1 MNPPVKGIITGLL
14 NLGKAFVPNH
24 ASAGDSGY
32 IDKMQTIGIGAVQ
45 LRREEA
51 ILWAILIAALGV
63 RLTYLYQAVDTPLFD
78 VLLID
83 SEFYDRRARA
93 IVAGDWLG
101 DRPFFMNPFYSYFL
115 AVIYALFG
123 AEYWWVGLVQAALG
137 TGSCYLI
144 YALGRKLWSA
154 QIGLLAAGMAAIYQ
168 PYIFYD
174 GALLTAAPITFLNLA
189 ALYCLAHAQGAARWL
204 WGAGLLLGLSATA
217 RPMILLF
224 VAAVA
229 GWFVAQGGRRGWRQW
244 GLVVVGCG
252 LVVGAVACRNYLVG
266 GEWLLT
272 TSSAGM
278 NFYVGNHSEANGIYS
293 QVDFLPSAEPDLERE
308 AFIREAEVRTGQELT
323 PAQAS
328 RYWLV
333 AGLRFAVENPLA
345 YLVLQGRK
353 LYMFWNGVEAQNN
366 LSLYLAR
373 DFVPLLR
380 WCVLGWGLVAPLA
393 VVGWATSRRS
403 SLLDL
408 YLASYLAACLLFFTS
423 SEYRLP
429 VVPVI
434 LLYAAC
440 WIVNATAWATG
451 GAHRRLLGSC
461 LLVALVA
468 LPINYRDAG
477 AERLTRKRVDYYNFG
492 TLYQRRGDWAAA
504 ESMFHRVLDID
515 PSFAPARNGLATVA
529 SERGLALF
537 AQGKY
542 RAAIAAFT
550 KVLETYPPG
559 PLSEAERGSVHRGA
573 GDSKLPRLHNNLGLC
588 YYRLGDL
595 VAAARHFE
603 QALALDPQYV
613 RAHFNLGL
621 VYAKQGD
628 EQAAADAFAQAL
640 ELEPNYVQAH
650 YRRGEVLLRLGHSRE
665 AETHWAFLRARNPDD
680 VRLQA
685 KIDSMTQANP

>member
-1 MNPPVKGIITGLL
+1 MR
-14 NLGKAFVPNH
+14 
-24 ASAGDSGY
+24 
-32 IDKMQTIGIGAVQ
+32 TIGIGAAR
-45 LRREEA
+45 LKREEA

-63 RLTYLYQAVDTPLFD
+63 RLAYLYQAVDTPLFD

-115 AVIYALFG
+115 AVIYALLG

-168 PYIFYD
+168 PYVFYD

-189 ALYCLAHAQGAARWL
+189 ALYCLAHAQGSARWL

-217 RPMILLF
+217 RPMVLLF
-224 VAAVA
+224 VAVVA
-229 GWFVAQGGRRGWRQW
+229 GWFVAQWGRRGWRQW

-252 LVVGAVACRNYLVG
+252 LVVGAVAWRNYLVG

-278 NFYVGNHSEANGIYS
+278 NFYVGNHPEATGIYA
-293 QVDFLPSAEPDLERE
+293 QVDFLPSAEPDMERE
-308 AFIREAEVRTGQELT
+308 AFIREAEARTGRELT

-328 RYWLV
+328 RYWLA

-345 YLVLQGRK
+345 YLALQGRK

-393 VVGWATSRRS
+393 VAGWATSRRS

-408 YLASYLAACLLFFTS
+408 YLVSYLAACLLFFTS

-440 WIVNATAWATG
+440 WMAKAAAWAKG

-492 TLYQRRGDWAAA
+492 ALYQRRGDWAAA
-504 ESMFHRVLDID
+504 ENMFREALRID
-515 PSFAPARNGLATVA
+515 PSFAPAAAGLTAVLA
-529 SERGLALF
+529 QQEGGDSDIRRGLDLF
-537 AQGKY
+537 GEEEY
-542 RAAIAAFT
+542 EAAIAAFSRAQ
-550 KVLETYPPG
+550 PAPG
-559 PLSEAERGSVHRGA
+559 
-573 GDSKLPRLHNNLGLC
+573 LHNNLGLC
-588 YYRLGDL
+588 YYRLGQWSE
-595 VAAARHFE
+595 AAAHFHK
-603 QALALDPQYV
+603 ALALDAGYA

-621 VYAKQGD
+621 VYARQGD
-628 EQAAADAFAQAL
+628 DQAGGGCLCSGTRTRPQPRPSALSAGGNTLALGTSPRSRSLLGVFAC
-640 ELEPNYVQAH
+640 
-650 YRRGEVLLRLGHSRE
+650 
-665 AETHWAFLRARNPDD
+665 
-680 VRLQA
+680 A
-685 KIDSMTQANP
+685 KPR

>member
-1 MNPPVKGIITGLL
+1 MRTVG
-14 NLGKAFVPNH
+14 
-24 ASAGDSGY
+24 
-32 IDKMQTIGIGAVQ
+32 IGIGAVR
-45 LRREEA
+45 LGREKA
-51 ILWAILIAALGV
+51 ILGAILTAALGV
-63 RLTYLYQAVDTPLFD
+63 RLAYLYQAVDTPLFD

-101 DRPFFMNPFYSYFL
+101 DQPFFMNPLYPYFL
-115 AVIYALFG
+115 AAVYALLG
-123 AEYWWVGLVQAALG
+123 AEYWWVGVVQAGLG

-144 YALGRKLWSA
+144 YALGRKLWRP
-154 QIGLLAAGMAAIYQ
+154 QIGLLAAGMAAFYQ
-168 PYIFYD
+168 PYVFYD

-217 RPMILLF
+217 RPMVLLF
-224 VAAVA
+224 VAVVA
-229 GWFVAQGGRRGWRQW
+229 GWFVAQWGRRGWRQW
-244 GLVVVGCG
+244 GWVVVSCG
-252 LVVGAVACRNYLVG
+252 LVVGVVAWRNYYVG

-278 NFYVGNHSEANGIYS
+278 NFYVGNHSEASGIYA
-293 QVDFLPSAEPDLERE
+293 QVDFLPSAEPDLERA
-308 AFIREAEVRTGQELT
+308 AFIREAEARTGRALT

-328 RYWLV
+328 RFWLA
-333 AGLRFAVENPLA
+333 AGLRFVAENPLA
-345 YLVLQGRK
+345 YLALQGRK

-393 VVGWATSRRS
+393 VAGWAASRRS
-403 SLLDL
+403 VLLDL

-429 VVPVI
+429 VVPVV

-440 WIVNATAWATG
+440 WMANVATWARG
-451 GAHRRLLGSC
+451 GARRRLLRSG

-492 TLYQRRGDWAAA
+492 TLYQRRGAWAAS
-504 ESMFHRVLDID
+504 ERMFREALRID
-515 PSFAPARNGLATVA
+515 PSFAPAAAGLAAVLA
-529 SERGLALF
+529 RREDGRADLKRGLEHFGA
-537 AQGKY
+537 GEY
-542 RAAIAAFT
+542 EAAIAAFS
-550 KVLETYPPG
+550 LAQPSPG
-559 PLSEAERGSVHRGA
+559 R
-573 GDSKLPRLHNNLGLC
+573 HNNLGLC
-588 YYRLGDL
+588 YYRLGQWSD
-595 VAAARHFE
+595 AIEHFH
-603 QALALDPQYV
+603 QALALDAGYA

-628 EQAAADAFAQAL
+628 DQAAADAFAAAL
-640 ELEPNYVQAH
+640 ELDPNHVQAH
-650 YRRGEVLLRLGHSRE
+650 YRRGEVLVRSGRPRQ
-665 AETHWAFLRARNPDD
+665 AEVHWAFLSARNPDD
-680 VRLQA
+680 ARLQA
-685 KIDSMTQANP
+685 KIDSMKQANP

>member
-1 MNPPVKGIITGLL
+1 MRTVG
-14 NLGKAFVPNH
+14 
-24 ASAGDSGY
+24 
-32 IDKMQTIGIGAVQ
+32 IGIGAAR
-45 LRREEA
+45 LRREKA
-51 ILWAILIAALGV
+51 ILGAILITALGV
-63 RLTYLYQAVDTPLFD
+63 RLAYLYQAVDTPLFD

-101 DRPFFMNPFYSYFL
+101 DQPFFMNPLYPYFL
-115 AVIYALFG
+115 AAIYALFG
-123 AEYWWVGLVQAALG
+123 AEYWWVGLVQAVLG
-137 TGSCYLI
+137 TGSCYWI
-144 YALGRKLWSA
+144 YALGRKLWRPP
-154 QIGLLAAGMAAIYQ
+154 IGLLAAGMAAVYQ
-168 PYIFYD
+168 PYVFYD

-217 RPMILLF
+217 RPMVLLF
-224 VAAVA
+224 VAVVA
-229 GWFVAQGGRRGWRQW
+229 GWFVAQWGRRGWRLW
-244 GLVVVGCG
+244 GWVVVGCG
-252 LVVGAVACRNYLVG
+252 LVVVGVAWRNYYVG

-278 NFYVGNHSEANGIYS
+278 NFYVGNHPEANGIYA

-308 AFIREAEVRTGQELT
+308 AFIREAEARTGRALT

-328 RYWLV
+328 KFWLG
-333 AGLRFAVENPLA
+333 AGLRFVGENPLA
-345 YLVLQGRK
+345 YLALQGRK

-380 WCVLGWGLVAPLA
+380 WCVLGWGLVVPLA
-393 VVGWATSRRS
+393 VAGWVASRRS
-403 SLLDL
+403 GLLDL

-429 VVPVI
+429 VVPVV

-440 WIVNATAWATG
+440 WMAKVAAWALG
-451 GAHRRLLGSC
+451 GARRQLLRSG

-468 LPINYRDAG
+468 LPINYQDAG

-492 TLYQRRGDWAAA
+492 TLYQRRGAWAAS
-504 ESMFHRVLDID
+504 ERMFRAALRID
-515 PSFAPARNGLATVA
+515 PSFAPAAAGLAAVLA
-529 SERGLALF
+529 RREGEGSGSDIKRGLEHFGA
-537 AQGKY
+537 GEY
-542 RAAIAAFT
+542 EAAIAAFSRAQ
-550 KVLETYPPG
+550 PSPG
-559 PLSEAERGSVHRGA
+559 R
-573 GDSKLPRLHNNLGLC
+573 HNNLGLC
-588 YYRLGDL
+588 YYRLGQWSD
-595 VAAARHFE
+595 AIAHFHA
-603 QALALDPQYV
+603 ALALDASYA

-628 EQAAADAFAQAL
+628 DQAAADAFAAAL
-640 ELEPNYVQAH
+640 ELDPNHVQAH
-650 YRRGEVLLRLGHSRE
+650 YRRGKVLVRSGRPRE
-665 AETHWAFLRARNPDD
+665 AEAHWAFLSARNPDD

-685 KIDSMTQANP
+685 KIDSMMPANP

>member
-1 MNPPVKGIITGLL
+1 
-14 NLGKAFVPNH
+14 
-24 ASAGDSGY
+24 
-32 IDKMQTIGIGAVQ
+32 MQTIGVGPVQ

-63 RLTYLYQAVDTPLFD
+63 RLAYLYQAVDTPLFD
-78 VLLID
+78 VLLLD

-101 DRPFFMNPFYSYFL
+101 DRPFFMNPFYPYFL
-115 AVIYALFG
+115 AAIYALLG

-144 YALGRKLWSA
+144 YALGRKLWCA
-154 QIGLLAAGMAAIYQ
+154 QIGLLAAGLAAIYQ
-168 PYIFYD
+168 PYVFYD

-189 ALYCLAHAQGAARWL
+189 ALNCLAHAQGAVRWL
-204 WGAGLLLGLSATA
+204 LAAGLLLGLSATA
-217 RPMILLF
+217 RPMVLLF

-244 GLVVVGCG
+244 GLVVAGCG

-278 NFYVGNHSEANGIYS
+278 NFYVGNHPEANGIYA

-308 AFIREAEVRTGQELT
+308 AFIREAEIRTGQELT
-323 PAQAS
+323 PAEAS
-328 RYWLV
+328 SYWLV
-333 AGLRFAVENPLA
+333 AGLRFAVENPRA
-345 YLVLQGRK
+345 YLALQGRK
-353 LYMFWNGVEAQNN
+353 LYMFWNRVEAQNN

-380 WCVLGWGLVAPLA
+380 WFVLGWGLVAPLA
-393 VVGWATSRRS
+393 LAGWVTSRRS
-403 SLLDL
+403 TLLDL

-440 WIVNATAWATG
+440 WIANAAAWATD
-451 GAHRRLLGSC
+451 GARRRLMGSC

-492 TLYQRRGDWAAA
+492 ALYQRRGAWASA
-504 ESMFHRVLDID
+504 ENMFRKALLID
-515 PSFAPARNGLATVA
+515 PSFAPAASGLAAVLA
-529 SERGLALF
+529 QQEGGDSDIQRGLDRFGA
-537 AQGKY
+537 GEY
-542 RAAIAAFT
+542 EAAIAAFSRAQ
-550 KVLETYPPG
+550 PSPG
-559 PLSEAERGSVHRGA
+559 LY
-573 GDSKLPRLHNNLGLC
+573 NNLGLC
-588 YYRLGDL
+588 YYRLGQWSE
-595 VAAARHFE
+595 AAAYFH
-603 QALALDPQYV
+603 QALALDASYA

-621 VYAKQGD
+621 VHAKQGD
-628 EQAAADAFAQAL
+628 DQASADAFARAL
-640 ELEPNYVQAH
+640 ALNPSHGQAH
-650 YRRGEVLLRLGHSRE
+650 YRRGEVLSRLGRSRE
-665 AETHWAFLRARNPDD
+665 AEAHWAFLRAHNPDD

>member
-1 MNPPVKGIITGLL
+1 MRTVG
-14 NLGKAFVPNH
+14 
-24 ASAGDSGY
+24 
-32 IDKMQTIGIGAVQ
+32 IGIGAVR
-45 LRREEA
+45 LGREKA
-51 ILWAILIAALGV
+51 ILGAILTAALGV
-63 RLTYLYQAVDTPLFD
+63 RLAYLYQAVDTPLFD

-101 DRPFFMNPFYSYFL
+101 DQPFFMNPLYPYFL
-115 AVIYALFG
+115 AAVYALLG
-123 AEYWWVGLVQAALG
+123 AEYWWVGVVQAVLG

-144 YALGRKLWSA
+144 YALGRKLWRP
-154 QIGLLAAGMAAIYQ
+154 QIGLLAAGMAAFYQ
-168 PYIFYD
+168 PYVFYD

-217 RPMILLF
+217 RPMVLLF
-224 VAAVA
+224 VAVVA
-229 GWFVAQGGRRGWRQW
+229 GWFVAQWGRRGWRQW
-244 GLVVVGCG
+244 GWVVVGCG
-252 LVVGAVACRNYLVG
+252 LVVGVVAWRNYYVG

-278 NFYVGNHSEANGIYS
+278 NFYVGNHPEASGIYA
-293 QVDFLPSAEPDLERE
+293 QVDFLSSAEPDLERA
-308 AFIREAEVRTGQELT
+308 AFIREAEARTGRALT

-328 RYWLV
+328 RFWLA
-333 AGLRFAVENPLA
+333 AGLRFVAENPLA
-345 YLVLQGRK
+345 YLALQGRK

-393 VVGWATSRRS
+393 IAGWAASRRS
-403 SLLDL
+403 VLLDL

-429 VVPVI
+429 VVPVV

-440 WIVNATAWATG
+440 WMANVATWARG
-451 GAHRRLLGSC
+451 GARRRLLRSG

-492 TLYQRRGDWAAA
+492 TLYQRRGAWAAS
-504 ESMFHRVLDID
+504 ERMFREALRID
-515 PSFAPARNGLATVA
+515 PSFAPAATGLAAVLA
-529 SERGLALF
+529 RREDGRSDLKRGLERFGA
-537 AQGKY
+537 GEY
-542 RAAIAAFT
+542 EAAIAAFS
-550 KVLETYPPG
+550 LAAPSPG
-559 PLSEAERGSVHRGA
+559 R
-573 GDSKLPRLHNNLGLC
+573 HNNLGLC
-588 YYRLGDL
+588 YYRLGQWSD
-595 VAAARHFE
+595 AIEHFH
-603 QALALDPQYV
+603 QALALDAGYA

-628 EQAAADAFAQAL
+628 DQAAADAFAAAL
-640 ELEPNYVQAH
+640 ELDPNHVQAH
-650 YRRGEVLLRLGHSRE
+650 YRRGEILLRSGRPRQ
-665 AETHWAFLRARNPDD
+665 AEVHWAFLSARNPDD
-680 VRLQA
+680 ARLQA
-685 KIDSMTQANP
+685 KIDSMKQANP

>member
-1 MNPPVKGIITGLL
+1 MRTVG
-14 NLGKAFVPNH
+14 
-24 ASAGDSGY
+24 
-32 IDKMQTIGIGAVQ
+32 IGIGAVR
-45 LRREEA
+45 LRREKA
-51 ILWAILIAALGV
+51 ILGAILTAALGV
-63 RLTYLYQAVDTPLFD
+63 RLAYLYQAVDTPLFD

-101 DRPFFMNPFYSYFL
+101 DQPFFMNPLYPYFL
-115 AVIYALFG
+115 AAIYALLG
-123 AEYWWVGLVQAALG
+123 AEYWWVGVVQAVLG

-144 YALGRKLWSA
+144 YALGRKLWRP
-154 QIGLLAAGMAAIYQ
+154 QIGLLAAGMAAFYQ
-168 PYIFYD
+168 PYVFYD

-217 RPMILLF
+217 RPMVLLF
-224 VAAVA
+224 VAVVA
-229 GWFVAQGGRRGWRQW
+229 GWFVAQWGRRGWRQW
-244 GLVVVGCG
+244 GWVVVGCG
-252 LVVGAVACRNYLVG
+252 LVVGVVAWRNYYVG

-278 NFYVGNHSEANGIYS
+278 NFYVGNHPEASGIYA
-293 QVDFLPSAEPDLERE
+293 QVDFLPSAEPDLERA
-308 AFIREAEVRTGQELT
+308 AFIREAEARTGRELT

-328 RYWLV
+328 RFWLA
-333 AGLRFAVENPLA
+333 AGLRFVAENPLA
-345 YLVLQGRK
+345 YLALQGRK

-393 VVGWATSRRS
+393 VAGWAASRRS
-403 SLLDL
+403 VLLDL

-429 VVPVI
+429 VVPVV

-440 WIVNATAWATG
+440 WMDHVATWARG
-451 GAHRRLLGSC
+451 GARRRLLRSG

-492 TLYQRRGDWAAA
+492 TLYQRRGAWAAS
-504 ESMFHRVLDID
+504 ERMFREALRID
-515 PSFAPARNGLATVA
+515 PSFAPAAAGLTAVLA
-529 SERGLALF
+529 RREDGRSDLKRGLERFGA
-537 AQGKY
+537 GEY
-542 RAAIAAFT
+542 EAAIAAFS
-550 KVLETYPPG
+550 LAAP
-559 PLSEAERGSVHRGA
+559 S
-573 GDSKLPRLHNNLGLC
+573 PRRHNNLGLC
-588 YYRLGDL
+588 YYRLGQWSD
-595 VAAARHFE
+595 AIEHFH
-603 QALALDPQYV
+603 QALALDAGYA

-628 EQAAADAFAQAL
+628 DQAAADAFAAAL
-640 ELEPNYVQAH
+640 ELDPNHVQAH
-650 YRRGEVLLRLGHSRE
+650 YRRGEVLVRSGRPRQ
-665 AETHWAFLRARNPDD
+665 AEVHWAFLSARNPDD
-680 VRLQA
+680 ARLQA
-685 KIDSMTQANP
+685 KIDSMKQANP

>member
-1 MNPPVKGIITGLL
+1 MSRS
-14 NLGKAFVPNH
+14 KALEVRCQRLEVRCRR
-24 ASAGDSGY
+24 GDSGY
-32 IDKMQTIGIGAVQ
+32 IINDMRTVGIGIGAVR
-45 LRREEA
+45 LGREKA
-51 ILWAILIAALGV
+51 ILGAILTAALGV
-63 RLTYLYQAVDTPLFD
+63 RLAYLYQAVDTPLFD

-101 DRPFFMNPFYSYFL
+101 DQPFFMNPLYPYFL
-115 AVIYALFG
+115 AAIYALLG
-123 AEYWWVGLVQAALG
+123 AEYWWVGVVQAVLG

-144 YALGRKLWSA
+144 YALGRKLWRP
-154 QIGLLAAGMAAIYQ
+154 QIGLLAAGMAAFYQ
-168 PYIFYD
+168 PYVFYD

-204 WGAGLLLGLSATA
+204 WGAGLLLGLSAMA
-217 RPMILLF
+217 RPMVLLF
-224 VAAVA
+224 VAGVA
-229 GWFVAQGGRRGWRQW
+229 GWFVAQWGRRGWRQW
-244 GLVVVGCG
+244 GWVVVGCG
-252 LVVGAVACRNYLVG
+252 LVVGVVAWRNYYVG

-278 NFYVGNHSEANGIYS
+278 NFYVGNHPEASGIYA
-293 QVDFLPSAEPDLERE
+293 QVDFLPSAEPDLERA
-308 AFIREAEVRTGQELT
+308 AFIREAKARTGRALT

-328 RYWLV
+328 RFWLA
-333 AGLRFAVENPLA
+333 AGLRFVAENPLA
-345 YLVLQGRK
+345 YLALQGRK

-393 VVGWATSRRS
+393 VAGWAASRRS
-403 SLLDL
+403 VLLDL

-429 VVPVI
+429 VVPVV

-440 WIVNATAWATG
+440 WIAHVATWARG
-451 GAHRRLLGSC
+451 GARRRLLRSG

-492 TLYQRRGDWAAA
+492 TLYQRRGAWAAS
-504 ESMFHRVLDID
+504 ERMFREALRID
-515 PSFAPARNGLATVA
+515 PSFAPAATGLAAVLA
-529 SERGLALF
+529 RREDGRADLKRGLERFGA
-537 AQGKY
+537 GEY
-542 RAAIAAFT
+542 EAAIAAFS
-550 KVLETYPPG
+550 LAAPSPG
-559 PLSEAERGSVHRGA
+559 R
-573 GDSKLPRLHNNLGLC
+573 HNNLGLC
-588 YYRLGDL
+588 YYRLGQWSD
-595 VAAARHFE
+595 AIEHFH
-603 QALALDPQYV
+603 QALALDAGYA

-628 EQAAADAFAQAL
+628 DQAAADAFAAAL
-640 ELEPNYVQAH
+640 ELDPNHVQAH
-650 YRRGEVLLRLGHSRE
+650 YRRGEVLVRSGRPRQ
-665 AETHWAFLRARNPDD
+665 AEVHWAFLSARNPDD
-680 VRLQA
+680 ARLQA
-685 KIDSMTQANP
+685 KIDSMKQASP

>member
-1 MNPPVKGIITGLL
+1 M
-14 NLGKAFVPNH
+14 
-24 ASAGDSGY
+24 
-32 IDKMQTIGIGAVQ
+32 
-45 LRREEA
+45 
-51 ILWAILIAALGV
+51 LWAILVAALGV
-63 RLTYLYQAVDTPLFD
+63 RLAYLYQAVDTPLFE
-78 VLLID
+78 VLLLD

-93 IVAGDWLG
+93 LVAGDWLG

-115 AVIYALFG
+115 AAIYALCG
-123 AEYWWVGLVQAALG
+123 AEYGWVGLVQAGLG

-154 QIGLLAAGMAAIYQ
+154 KIGLLAAGMAAVYQ
-168 PYIFYD
+168 PYVFYD

-189 ALYCLAHAQGAARWL
+189 ALYCLVRAQGAVRWL
-204 WGAGLLLGLSATA
+204 LAAGLLLGLSATA
-217 RPMILLF
+217 RPMVLLF
-224 VAAVA
+224 VAVVA
-229 GWFVAQGGRRGWRQW
+229 GWFVAQEGRRGWRQW
-244 GLVVVGCG
+244 GAVVAGCG

-278 NFYVGNHSEANGIYS
+278 NFYVGNHPEANGIYA
-293 QVDFLPSAEPDLERE
+293 QVDFLTSAEPDLERE
-308 AFIREAEVRTGQELT
+308 VFIREAEACTGRELT

-328 RYWLV
+328 RFWLA
-333 AGLRFAVENPLA
+333 AGLRFAVENPRA
-345 YLVLQGRK
+345 YLALQGRK

-393 VVGWATSRRS
+393 VAGWVTCRRAG
-403 SLLDL
+403 LLDL

-434 LLYAAC
+434 LFYAAG
-440 WIVNATAWATG
+440 WIANAAAWATG
-451 GAHRRLLGSC
+451 GAYRRLMGSC

-504 ESMFHRVLDID
+504 ENMFRKALHID
-515 PSFAPARNGLATVA
+515 PSFAPAASGLAAVLQEDGD
-529 SERGLALF
+529 SGIQRGLELF
-537 AQGKY
+537 GAGEY
-542 RAAIAAFT
+542 EAAVAAFS
-550 KVLETYPPG
+550 LARPSPG
-559 PLSEAERGSVHRGA
+559 LY
-573 GDSKLPRLHNNLGLC
+573 NNLGLC
-588 YYRLGDL
+588 YYRLGQWSE
-595 VAAARHFE
+595 ATAHFHK
-603 QALALDPQYV
+603 ALALDADYA

-621 VYAKQGD
+621 VYVKQSD
-628 EQAAADAFAQAL
+628 DQAAATAFARAL
-640 ELEPNYVQAH
+640 ELDPNHTQAH
-650 YRRGEVLLRLGHSRE
+650 YRRGEVLLRLGRPR
-665 AETHWAFLRARNPDD
+665 AAAAHWAFLRTRHPDD

-685 KIDSMTQANP
+685 KIDSMIQATP

>member
-1 MNPPVKGIITGLL
+1 MI
-14 NLGKAFVPNH
+14 
-24 ASAGDSGY
+24 
-32 IDKMQTIGIGAVQ
+32 
-45 LRREEA
+45 
-51 ILWAILIAALGV
+51 WAILIAALGV
-63 RLTYLYQAVDTPLFD
+63 RLAYLYQAVDTPLFD

-93 IVAGDWLG
+93 IISGDWLG
-101 DRPFFMNPFYSYFL
+101 DQPFFMNPFYSYFL
-115 AVIYALFG
+115 AAIYALLG
-123 AEYWWVGLVQAALG
+123 AEYWWVGLVQAVQG

-154 QIGLLAAGMAAIYQ
+154 HIGLLAAGLAAIYQ
-168 PYIFYD
+168 PYVFYD

-189 ALYCLAHAQGAARWL
+189 ALYCLTHAQGAARWL
-204 WGAGLLLGLSATA
+204 VAAGLLLGLSATA
-217 RPMILLF
+217 RPMVLLF
-224 VAAVA
+224 VAVVA
-229 GWFVAQGGRRGWRQW
+229 GWFVAHWGRRGWRHW
-244 GLVVVGCG
+244 GLMAMACC
-252 LVVGAVACRNYLVG
+252 LVVGAVAGRNYLVG

-278 NFYVGNHSEANGIYS
+278 NFYVGNHPEANGIYA
-293 QVDFLPSAEPDLERE
+293 QVDFLPSAEPDLERT
-308 AFIREAEVRTGQELT
+308 AFIREAEVRTGRELT

-333 AGLRFAVENPLA
+333 SGLRFAGENPLA
-345 YLVLQGRK
+345 YLALQGRK
-353 LYMFWNGVEAQNN
+353 LYMFWNSVEAQNN

-393 VVGWATSRRS
+393 VAGWATSRRF

-440 WIVNATAWATG
+440 WIANAAAWATG

-492 TLYQRRGDWAAA
+492 ALYQRRGDWESAENMFRAAL
-504 ESMFHRVLDID
+504 RID
-515 PSFAPARNGLATVA
+515 PSFVPATSGLAAVLA
-529 SERGLALF
+529 QQEGGDLNIQRGLERFGAGDY
-537 AQGKY
+537 Q
-542 RAAIAAFT
+542 AAIAAFSRAQ
-550 KVLETYPPG
+550 PSPG
-559 PLSEAERGSVHRGA
+559 R
-573 GDSKLPRLHNNLGLC
+573 HNNLGLC
-588 YYRLGDL
+588 YYRLNQL
-595 VAAARHFE
+595 SEAAAHFHK
-603 QALALDPQYV
+603 ALALDAGYA

-628 EQAAADAFAQAL
+628 DQAAADAFARAL
-640 ELEPNYVQAH
+640 DLDPDHAQAH
-650 YRRGEVLLRLGHSRE
+650 YRRGEALLRLGRPQ
-665 AETHWAFLRARNPDD
+665 AAQAHWAVLRAHNPDD
-680 VRLQA
+680 ERLQA

>member
-1 MNPPVKGIITGLL
+1 
-14 NLGKAFVPNH
+14 
-24 ASAGDSGY
+24 
-32 IDKMQTIGIGAVQ
+32 MQTIGVGSVQ

-63 RLTYLYQAVDTPLFD
+63 RLAYLYQAVDTPLFD

-93 IVAGDWLG
+93 IGAGDWLG
-101 DRPFFMNPFYSYFL
+101 DRPFFMNPFYPYFL
-115 AVIYALFG
+115 AAIYALLG
-123 AEYWWVGLVQAALG
+123 AEYGWVGLVQAVLG
-137 TGSCYLI
+137 TGSCYLT
-144 YALGRKLWSA
+144 YALGRKLWRPE
-154 QIGLLAAGMAAIYQ
+154 IGLLAAGLAAIYQ
-168 PYIFYD
+168 PYVFYD

-204 WGAGLLLGLSATA
+204 LGAGLLLGLSATA
-217 RPMILLF
+217 RPMVLLF

-229 GWFVAQGGRRGWRQW
+229 GWFVAQGGWRGWRQW
-244 GLVVVGCG
+244 GLVVAGCG
-252 LVVGAVACRNYLVG
+252 LVVGTVACRNYLVG

-278 NFYVGNHSEANGIYS
+278 NFYVGNHPEANGIYA

-308 AFIREAEVRTGQELT
+308 AFIREAEVRTGEELT

-345 YLVLQGRK
+345 YLALQGRK

-393 VVGWATSRRS
+393 VAGWGTSRRS
-403 SLLDL
+403 GLLDL
-408 YLASYLAACLLFFTS
+408 YVASYLAACLLFFTS

-440 WIVNATAWATG
+440 WIANAAAWTTDR
-451 GAHRRLLGSC
+451 AHRRLMGSC

-492 TLYQRRGDWAAA
+492 TLYQRRGAWASA
-504 ESMFHRVLDID
+504 ENMFRQALRID
-515 PSFAPARNGLATVA
+515 PSFAPAASGLAAVLA
-529 SERGLALF
+529 QQEGGDLDVQRGLDYFGA
-537 AQGKY
+537 GEY
-542 RAAIAAFT
+542 EAAIAAFSRAQ
-550 KVLETYPPG
+550 PSPG
-559 PLSEAERGSVHRGA
+559 LY
-573 GDSKLPRLHNNLGLC
+573 NNLGLC
-588 YYRLGDL
+588 YYRLGQWS
-595 VAAARHFE
+595 AAAAYFH
-603 QALALDPQYV
+603 QALALDPGYA

-621 VYAKQGD
+621 VRVKQGD
-628 EQAAADAFAQAL
+628 DQAAADDFARAL
-640 ELEPNYVQAH
+640 ALDPDHAQAH
-650 YRRGEVLLRLGHSRE
+650 YRRGEVLLRLG
-665 AETHWAFLRARNPDD
+665 APGAAAAHWAFLRTRSPDD
-680 VRLQA
+680 AHLQA
-685 KIDSMTQANP
+685 KIDSMTQANL

>member
-1 MNPPVKGIITGLL
+1 MEGVPPLTRARCSRSLEVRCQR
-14 NLGKAFVPNH
+14 
-24 ASAGDSGY
+24 GDSGY
-32 IDKMQTIGIGAVQ
+32 IINDMRTVGIGIGAVR
-45 LRREEA
+45 LGREKA
-51 ILWAILIAALGV
+51 ILGAILTAALGV
-63 RLTYLYQAVDTPLFD
+63 RLAYLYQAVDTPLFD

-101 DRPFFMNPFYSYFL
+101 DQPFFMNPLYPYFL
-115 AVIYALFG
+115 AAIYALLG
-123 AEYWWVGLVQAALG
+123 AEYWWVGVVQAGLG

-144 YALGRKLWSA
+144 YALGRKLWRP
-154 QIGLLAAGMAAIYQ
+154 QIGLLAAGMAAFYQ
-168 PYIFYD
+168 PYVFYD

-217 RPMILLF
+217 RPMVLLF
-224 VAAVA
+224 VAVVA
-229 GWFVAQGGRRGWRQW
+229 GWFVAQWGRRGWRQW
-244 GLVVVGCG
+244 GWVVVGCG
-252 LVVGAVACRNYLVG
+252 LVVGVVAWRNYYVG

-278 NFYVGNHSEANGIYS
+278 NFYVGNHPEASGIYA
-293 QVDFLPSAEPDLERE
+293 QVDFLPSAEPDLERA
-308 AFIREAEVRTGQELT
+308 AFIREAEARTGRALT

-328 RYWLV
+328 RFWLV
-333 AGLRFAVENPLA
+333 AGLRFVAENPLA
-345 YLVLQGRK
+345 YLALQGRK

-393 VVGWATSRRS
+393 VAGWAASRRS
-403 SLLDL
+403 VLLDL

-429 VVPVI
+429 VVPVV

-440 WIVNATAWATG
+440 WMANVATWARG
-451 GAHRRLLGSC
+451 GARRRLLRSG

-492 TLYQRRGDWAAA
+492 TLYQRRGAWAAS
-504 ESMFHRVLDID
+504 ERMFREALRID
-515 PSFAPARNGLATVA
+515 PSFAPAAAGLAAVLA
-529 SERGLALF
+529 RREDGRADLKRGLERFGA
-537 AQGKY
+537 GEY
-542 RAAIAAFT
+542 EAAIAAFS
-550 KVLETYPPG
+550 LAAPSPG
-559 PLSEAERGSVHRGA
+559 R
-573 GDSKLPRLHNNLGLC
+573 HNNLGLC
-588 YYRLGDL
+588 YYRLGQWSD
-595 VAAARHFE
+595 AIAHFH
-603 QALALDPQYV
+603 QALALDAGYA

-628 EQAAADAFAQAL
+628 DQAAADAFAAAL
-640 ELEPNYVQAH
+640 ELDPNHVQAH
-650 YRRGEVLLRLGHSRE
+650 YRRGEVLVRSGRPRQ
-665 AETHWAFLRARNPDD
+665 AEVHWAFLSARNPDD
-680 VRLQA
+680 ARLQA
-685 KIDSMTQANP
+685 KIDSMKQASP

>member
-1 MNPPVKGIITGLL
+1 MRTVG
-14 NLGKAFVPNH
+14 
-24 ASAGDSGY
+24 
-32 IDKMQTIGIGAVQ
+32 IGIGAVR
-45 LRREEA
+45 LRREKA
-51 ILWAILIAALGV
+51 ILGAILTAALGV
-63 RLTYLYQAVDTPLFD
+63 RLAYLYQAVDTPLFD

-101 DRPFFMNPFYSYFL
+101 DQPFFMNPLYPYFL
-115 AVIYALFG
+115 AAIYALLG
-123 AEYWWVGLVQAALG
+123 AEYWWVGVVQAGLG

-144 YALGRKLWSA
+144 YALGRKLWRP
-154 QIGLLAAGMAAIYQ
+154 QIGLLAAGMAAFYQ
-168 PYIFYD
+168 PYVFYD

-217 RPMILLF
+217 RPMVLLF
-224 VAAVA
+224 VAVVA
-229 GWFVAQGGRRGWRQW
+229 GWFVAQWGRRGWRQW
-244 GLVVVGCG
+244 GWVVVGCG
-252 LVVGAVACRNYLVG
+252 LVVGVVAWRNYYVG

-278 NFYVGNHSEANGIYS
+278 NFYVGNHPEASGIYA
-293 QVDFLPSAEPDLERE
+293 QVDFLPSAEPDLERA
-308 AFIREAEVRTGQELT
+308 AFIREAEARTGRALT

-328 RYWLV
+328 RFWLA
-333 AGLRFAVENPLA
+333 AGLRFVAENPLA
-345 YLVLQGRK
+345 YLALQGRK

-393 VVGWATSRRS
+393 VAGWAASRRS
-403 SLLDL
+403 VLLDL

-429 VVPVI
+429 VVPVV

-440 WIVNATAWATG
+440 WMDHVATWARG
-451 GAHRRLLGSC
+451 GARRRLLRSG

-492 TLYQRRGDWAAA
+492 TLYQRRGAWAAS
-504 ESMFHRVLDID
+504 ERMFREALRID
-515 PSFAPARNGLATVA
+515 PSFAPAAAGLAAVLARREDGRTDLK
-529 SERGLALF
+529 RGLERFGA
-537 AQGKY
+537 GEY
-542 RAAIAAFT
+542 EAAIAAFS
-550 KVLETYPPG
+550 LAAPSPG
-559 PLSEAERGSVHRGA
+559 R
-573 GDSKLPRLHNNLGLC
+573 HNNLGLC
-588 YYRLGDL
+588 YYRLGQWSD
-595 VAAARHFE
+595 AIEHFH
-603 QALALDPQYV
+603 QALALDAGYA

-628 EQAAADAFAQAL
+628 DQAAADAFAAAL
-640 ELEPNYVQAH
+640 ELDPNHVQAH
-650 YRRGEVLLRLGHSRE
+650 YRRGEVLVRSGRPRQ
-665 AETHWAFLRARNPDD
+665 AEVHWAFLSARNPDD

-685 KIDSMTQANP
+685 KIDSMKQANP

>member
-1 MNPPVKGIITGLL
+1 MNC
-14 NLGKAFVPNH
+14 
-24 ASAGDSGY
+24 SS
-32 IDKMQTIGIGAVQ
+32 GIGAVQ

-63 RLTYLYQAVDTPLFD
+63 RLAYLYQAVDTPLFD

-101 DRPFFMNPFYSYFL
+101 DQPFFMNPFYSYFL
-115 AVIYALFG
+115 AAIYALLG
-123 AEYWWVGLVQAALG
+123 AEYWWVGLVQAVLG

-168 PYIFYD
+168 PYVFYD

-189 ALYCLAHAQGAARWL
+189 ALYCLTHAQGAARWL
-204 WGAGLLLGLSATA
+204 WGAGLLLGFSATA
-217 RPMILLF
+217 RPMVLLF

-229 GWFVAQGGRRGWRQW
+229 GWFVAQLGRRGWRKW
-244 GLVVVGCG
+244 GLVVAGCS
-252 LVVGAVACRNYLVG
+252 LVVGAVACRNYFVG

-278 NFYVGNHSEANGIYS
+278 NFYVGNHPEANGIYA

-308 AFIREAEVRTGQELT
+308 AFIREAEVRTGRELT

-345 YLVLQGRK
+345 YLALQGRK

-366 LSLYLAR
+366 LSLYLAQ

-393 VVGWATSRRS
+393 VAGWATSRRS

-440 WIVNATAWATG
+440 WLANAAAWATG

-492 TLYQRRGDWAAA
+492 ALYQRRGDWAVA
-504 ESMFHRVLDID
+504 ESMFREALRID
-515 PSFAPARNGLATVA
+515 PSFAPAASGLATVLA
-529 SERGLALF
+529 QQEGGDSDIQRGLELF
-537 AQGKY
+537 DAGEY
-542 RAAIAAFT
+542 EAAIAAFS
-550 KVLETYPPG
+550 LAQPSPG
-559 PLSEAERGSVHRGA
+559 
-573 GDSKLPRLHNNLGLC
+573 LHNNLGLC
-588 YYRLGDL
+588 YYRLGQWAE
-595 VAAARHFE
+595 AAAHFHK
-603 QALALDPQYV
+603 ARALDASYA

-628 EQAAADAFAQAL
+628 DQAAADAFAQAL
-640 ELEPNYVQAH
+640 ELDPNHAQAH
-650 YRRGEVLLRLGHSRE
+650 YRRGEVLLRLGSVRE
-665 AETHWAFLRARNPDD
+665 AEVHWAFLRARNPDD

>member
-1 MNPPVKGIITGLL
+1 M
-14 NLGKAFVPNH
+14 
-24 ASAGDSGY
+24 S
-32 IDKMQTIGIGAVQ
+32 TIGIGAVR
-45 LRREEA
+45 LKREEA
-51 ILWAILIAALGV
+51 ILWAILSAALGV
-63 RLTYLYQAVDTPLFD
+63 RLAYLYQAVDTPLFD

-115 AVIYALFG
+115 AAIYALLG

-154 QIGLLAAGMAAIYQ
+154 RIGLLAAGMAAIYQ
-168 PYIFYD
+168 PYVFYD

-189 ALYCLAHAQGAARWL
+189 ALYCLAHAQGV

-217 RPMILLF
+217 RPMVLLF

-229 GWFVAQGGRRGWRQW
+229 GWCGWRQW

-252 LVVGAVACRNYLVG
+252 LVVGAVAWRNLLVG

-278 NFYVGNHSEANGIYS
+278 NFYVGNHPAANGIYA

-308 AFIREAEVRTGQELT
+308 AFIREAEARTGRELT
-323 PAQAS
+323 AAQAS
-328 RYWLV
+328 RFWLM

-345 YLVLQGRK
+345 YLALQGRK

-373 DFVPLLR
+373 DLVPLLR

-393 VVGWATSRRS
+393 VAGWATSRRS

-440 WIVNATAWATG
+440 WMANAAAWVAG
-451 GAHRRLLGSC
+451 GAHGRLLGSC

-468 LPINYRDAG
+468 LPVNYRDAG

-504 ESMFHRVLDID
+504 ENMFREALRID
-515 PSFAPARNGLATVA
+515 PSFAPAASGLAAVVA
-529 SERGLALF
+529 QQEGGDSDIRRGLERFGAG
-537 AQGKY
+537 QY
-542 RAAIAAFT
+542 EAAIAAFSRAR
-550 KVLETYPPG
+550 PAPG
-559 PLSEAERGSVHRGA
+559 
-573 GDSKLPRLHNNLGLC
+573 LHNNLGLC
-588 YYRLGDL
+588 YYRLGEL
-595 VAAARHFE
+595 AAAAQHFA
-603 QALALDPQYV
+603 QALALDPQYA

-621 VYAKQGD
+621 VYAKQGND
-628 EQAAADAFAQAL
+628 QAAADAFARAL
-640 ELEPNYVQAH
+640 ELDSNHVQAH
-650 YRRGEVLLRLGHSRE
+650 YRRGEVLLRLGRPGAAE
-665 AETHWAFLRARNPDD
+665 AHWAFLYAHNPDD

-685 KIDSMTQANP
+685 KIDSMTQAHP

>member
-1 MNPPVKGIITGLL
+1 
-14 NLGKAFVPNH
+14 
-24 ASAGDSGY
+24 
-32 IDKMQTIGIGAVQ
+32 MQ
-45 LRREEA
+45 LKREES

-63 RLTYLYQAVDTPLFD
+63 RLAYLYQAVDTPLFD

-101 DRPFFMNPFYSYFL
+101 DQPFFMNPFYSYFL

-123 AEYWWVGLVQAALG
+123 ADYGWVGLVQAALG

-154 QIGLLAAGMAAIYQ
+154 RIGLLAAGMAAIYQ

-204 WGAGLLLGLSATA
+204 LAAGLLLGLSATA
-217 RPMILLF
+217 RPMVLLF

-252 LVVGAVACRNYLVG
+252 LVVGAVAWRNYLVG

-278 NFYVGNHSEANGIYS
+278 NFYVGNHSEANGIYA
-293 QVDFLPSAEPDLERE
+293 QVDFLPSAEPDLERT
-308 AFIREAEVRTGQELT
+308 AFIREAEARTGRELT

-345 YLVLQGRK
+345 YLALQGRK

-366 LSLYLAR
+366 LSMYLAR

-393 VVGWATSRRS
+393 VAGWATSRRS

-440 WIVNATAWATG
+440 WIANAAAWVAG
-451 GAHRRLLGSC
+451 GVVHRRLLGSC

-504 ESMFHRVLDID
+504 ENMFHRALDID

-542 RAAIAAFT
+542 REAIGAFT

-559 PLSEAERGSVHRGA
+559 PLSEAERGSKAVLGSAEPAEAPFRFGSEARRG
-573 GDSKLPRLHNNLGLC
+573 GDSKLPRLYNNLGLC
-588 YYRLGDL
+588 YYRLGEL
-595 VAAARHFE
+595 AVAVRHFE
-603 QALALDPQYV
+603 QALALDPQYA

-621 VYAKQGD
+621 VYAKQG
-628 EQAAADAFAQAL
+628 EHQAAADAFARAL
-640 ELEPNYVQAH
+640 ELDPNHVQAH
-650 YRRGEVLLRLGHSRE
+650 YRRGEVLLRLRRLGA
-665 AETHWAFLRARNPDD
+665 AEFHWTFLRERNPDD

>member
-1 MNPPVKGIITGLL
+1 MRTVG
-14 NLGKAFVPNH
+14 
-24 ASAGDSGY
+24 
-32 IDKMQTIGIGAVQ
+32 IGIGAVR
-45 LRREEA
+45 LGREKA
-51 ILWAILIAALGV
+51 ILGAILTAALGV
-63 RLTYLYQAVDTPLFD
+63 RLAYLYQAVDTPLFD

-101 DRPFFMNPFYSYFL
+101 DQPFFMNPLYPYFL
-115 AVIYALFG
+115 AAIYALLG
-123 AEYWWVGLVQAALG
+123 AEYWWVGVVQAGLG

-144 YALGRKLWSA
+144 YALGRKLWRP
-154 QIGLLAAGMAAIYQ
+154 QIGLLAAGMAAFYQ
-168 PYIFYD
+168 PYVFYD

-217 RPMILLF
+217 RPMVLLF
-224 VAAVA
+224 VAVVA
-229 GWFVAQGGRRGWRQW
+229 GWFVAQWGRRGWRQW
-244 GLVVVGCG
+244 GWVVVGCG
-252 LVVGAVACRNYLVG
+252 LVVGVVAWRNYYVG

-278 NFYVGNHSEANGIYS
+278 NFYVGNHPEASGIYA
-293 QVDFLPSAEPDLERE
+293 QVDFLSSAEPDLERA
-308 AFIREAEVRTGQELT
+308 AFIREAEARTGRALT

-328 RYWLV
+328 NFWLA
-333 AGLRFAVENPLA
+333 AGLRFVAENPLA
-345 YLVLQGRK
+345 YLALQGRK

-393 VVGWATSRRS
+393 VAGWAASRRS
-403 SLLDL
+403 VLLDL

-429 VVPVI
+429 VVPVV

-440 WIVNATAWATG
+440 WMDHAATWARG
-451 GAHRRLLGSC
+451 GARRRLLRSG

-492 TLYQRRGDWAAA
+492 TLYQRRGAWAAS
-504 ESMFHRVLDID
+504 ERMFREALRID
-515 PSFAPARNGLATVA
+515 PSFAPAAAGLAAVLA
-529 SERGLALF
+529 RREDGRADLKRGLERFGA
-537 AQGKY
+537 GEY
-542 RAAIAAFT
+542 EAAIAAFS
-550 KVLETYPPG
+550 LAAPSPG
-559 PLSEAERGSVHRGA
+559 R
-573 GDSKLPRLHNNLGLC
+573 HNNLGLC
-588 YYRLGDL
+588 YYRLGQWSD
-595 VAAARHFE
+595 AIEHFH
-603 QALALDPQYV
+603 QALALDAGYA

-628 EQAAADAFAQAL
+628 DQAAADAFAAAL
-640 ELEPNYVQAH
+640 ELDPNHVQAH
-650 YRRGEVLLRLGHSRE
+650 YRRGEVLLRSGRPRQAE
-665 AETHWAFLRARNPDD
+665 AHWAFLSARNPDD

-685 KIDSMTQANP
+685 KIDSMKQANP

>member
-1 MNPPVKGIITGLL
+1 MRTVG
-14 NLGKAFVPNH
+14 
-24 ASAGDSGY
+24 
-32 IDKMQTIGIGAVQ
+32 IGIGAVR
-45 LRREEA
+45 LGREKA
-51 ILWAILIAALGV
+51 ILGAILTAALGV
-63 RLTYLYQAVDTPLFD
+63 RLAYLYQAVDTPLFD

-101 DRPFFMNPFYSYFL
+101 DQPFFMNPLYPYFL
-115 AVIYALFG
+115 AAIYALLG
-123 AEYWWVGLVQAALG
+123 AEYWWVGVVQAVLG
-137 TGSCYLI
+137 TGSCYLL
-144 YALGRKLWSA
+144 YALGRKLWRP
-154 QIGLLAAGMAAIYQ
+154 QIGLLAAGMAAFYQ
-168 PYIFYD
+168 PYVFYD

-217 RPMILLF
+217 RPMVLLF
-224 VAAVA
+224 VAVVA
-229 GWFVAQGGRRGWRQW
+229 GWFVAQWGRRGWRQW
-244 GLVVVGCG
+244 GWVVVGCG
-252 LVVGAVACRNYLVG
+252 LVVGVVAWRNYYVG

-278 NFYVGNHSEANGIYS
+278 NFYVGNHPEASGIYA
-293 QVDFLPSAEPDLERE
+293 QVDFLPSAEPDLERA
-308 AFIREAEVRTGQELT
+308 AFIREAEARTGRALT

-328 RYWLV
+328 RFWLA
-333 AGLRFAVENPLA
+333 AGLRFVAENPLA
-345 YLVLQGRK
+345 YLALQGRK

-393 VVGWATSRRS
+393 VAGWAASRRS
-403 SLLDL
+403 VLLDL

-429 VVPVI
+429 VVPVV

-440 WIVNATAWATG
+440 WMANVATWARG
-451 GAHRRLLGSC
+451 GARRRLLRSG

-492 TLYQRRGDWAAA
+492 TLYQRRGAWAAS
-504 ESMFHRVLDID
+504 ERMFREALRID
-515 PSFAPARNGLATVA
+515 PSFAPAAAGLAAVLA
-529 SERGLALF
+529 RREDGRADLKRGLEHFGA
-537 AQGKY
+537 GEY
-542 RAAIAAFT
+542 EAAIAAFS
-550 KVLETYPPG
+550 LAAPSPG
-559 PLSEAERGSVHRGA
+559 R
-573 GDSKLPRLHNNLGLC
+573 HNNLGLC
-588 YYRLGDL
+588 YYRLGQWSD
-595 VAAARHFE
+595 AIEHFH
-603 QALALDPQYV
+603 QALALDAGYA

-628 EQAAADAFAQAL
+628 DQAAADAFAAAL
-640 ELEPNYVQAH
+640 ELDPNHVQAH
-650 YRRGEVLLRLGHSRE
+650 YRRGEVLVRSGRPRQAE
-665 AETHWAFLRARNPDD
+665 AHWAFLSARNPDD

-685 KIDSMTQANP
+685 KIDSMKQANP

>member
-1 MNPPVKGIITGLL
+1 MRTVG
-14 NLGKAFVPNH
+14 
-24 ASAGDSGY
+24 
-32 IDKMQTIGIGAVQ
+32 IGIGAVR
-45 LRREEA
+45 LGREKA
-51 ILWAILIAALGV
+51 ILGAILTAALGV
-63 RLTYLYQAVDTPLFD
+63 RLAYLHQAVDTPLFD

-101 DRPFFMNPFYSYFL
+101 DQPFFMNPLYPYFL
-115 AVIYALFG
+115 AAIYALLG
-123 AEYWWVGLVQAALG
+123 AEYWWVGVVQAVLG

-144 YALGRKLWSA
+144 YALGRKLWRP
-154 QIGLLAAGMAAIYQ
+154 QIGLLAAGMAAFYQ
-168 PYIFYD
+168 PYVFYD

-217 RPMILLF
+217 RPMVLLF
-224 VAAVA
+224 VAVVA
-229 GWFVAQGGRRGWRQW
+229 GWFVVQWGWRGWRQW
-244 GLVVVGCG
+244 GWVVVGCG
-252 LVVGAVACRNYLVG
+252 LVVGVVAWRNYYVG

-278 NFYVGNHSEANGIYS
+278 NYYVGNHPEASGIYA
-293 QVDFLPSAEPDLERE
+293 QVDFLPSAEPDLERA
-308 AFIREAEVRTGQELT
+308 AFIREAEVRTGRALT

-328 RYWLV
+328 RFWL
-333 AGLRFAVENPLA
+333 ATGLRFVAENPLA
-345 YLVLQGRK
+345 YLALQGRK

-393 VVGWATSRRS
+393 IAGWAASRRS
-403 SLLDL
+403 VLLDL

-429 VVPVI
+429 VVPVV

-440 WIVNATAWATG
+440 WMDHAATWARG
-451 GAHRRLLGSC
+451 GARRRLLRSG

-492 TLYQRRGDWAAA
+492 TLYQRRGAWAAS
-504 ESMFHRVLDID
+504 ERMFREALRID
-515 PSFAPARNGLATVA
+515 PSFAPAAAGLAAVLARREDGRTDLK
-529 SERGLALF
+529 RGLERFGA
-537 AQGKY
+537 GEY
-542 RAAIAAFT
+542 EAAIAAFS
-550 KVLETYPPG
+550 LAAPSPG
-559 PLSEAERGSVHRGA
+559 R
-573 GDSKLPRLHNNLGLC
+573 HNNLGLC
-588 YYRLGDL
+588 YYRLGQWSD
-595 VAAARHFE
+595 AIEHFH
-603 QALALDPQYV
+603 QALALDAGYA

-628 EQAAADAFAQAL
+628 DQAAADAFAAAL
-640 ELEPNYVQAH
+640 ELDPNHVQAH
-650 YRRGEVLLRLGHSRE
+650 YRRGEVLVRSGRPRQ
-665 AETHWAFLRARNPDD
+665 AEVHWAFLSARNPDD
-680 VRLQA
+680 ARLRA
-685 KIDSMTQANP
+685 KIDSMKQANP

>member
-1 MNPPVKGIITGLL
+1 M
-14 NLGKAFVPNH
+14 
-24 ASAGDSGY
+24 
-32 IDKMQTIGIGAVQ
+32 
-45 LRREEA
+45 
-51 ILWAILIAALGV
+51 
-63 RLTYLYQAVDTPLFD
+63 RLAYLYQAVDTPLFD

-101 DRPFFMNPFYSYFL
+101 DQPFFMNPLYPYFL
-115 AVIYALFG
+115 AAIYALLG
-123 AEYWWVGLVQAALG
+123 AEYWWVGVVQAVLG

-144 YALGRKLWSA
+144 YALGRKLWRP
-154 QIGLLAAGMAAIYQ
+154 QIGLLAAGMAAFYQ
-168 PYIFYD
+168 PYVFYD

-217 RPMILLF
+217 RPMVLLF
-224 VAAVA
+224 VAVVA
-229 GWFVAQGGRRGWRQW
+229 GWFVAQWGRRGWRQW
-244 GLVVVGCG
+244 GWVVVGCG
-252 LVVGAVACRNYLVG
+252 LVVGVVAWRNYYVG

-278 NFYVGNHSEANGIYS
+278 NFYVGNHPEASGIYA
-293 QVDFLPSAEPDLERE
+293 QVDFLPSAEPDLERA
-308 AFIREAEVRTGQELT
+308 AFIREAEARTGRALT

-328 RYWLV
+328 RFWLA
-333 AGLRFAVENPLA
+333 AGLRFVAENPLA
-345 YLVLQGRK
+345 YLALQGRK

-393 VVGWATSRRS
+393 VAGWAASRRS
-403 SLLDL
+403 VLLDL

-429 VVPVI
+429 VVPVV

-440 WIVNATAWATG
+440 WMDHAATWARG
-451 GAHRRLLGSC
+451 GARRRLLRSG

-492 TLYQRRGDWAAA
+492 TLYQRRGAWAAS
-504 ESMFHRVLDID
+504 ERMFREALRID
-515 PSFAPARNGLATVA
+515 PSFAPAAAGLAAVLARREDGRTDLK
-529 SERGLALF
+529 RGLERFGA
-537 AQGKY
+537 GEY
-542 RAAIAAFT
+542 EAAIAAFS
-550 KVLETYPPG
+550 LAAPSPG
-559 PLSEAERGSVHRGA
+559 R
-573 GDSKLPRLHNNLGLC
+573 HNNLGLC
-588 YYRLGDL
+588 YYRLGQWSD
-595 VAAARHFE
+595 AIEHFH
-603 QALALDPQYV
+603 QALALDAGYA

-628 EQAAADAFAQAL
+628 DQAAADAFAAAL
-640 ELEPNYVQAH
+640 ELDPNHVQAH
-650 YRRGEVLLRLGHSRE
+650 YRRGEVLVRSGRPRQAE
-665 AETHWAFLRARNPDD
+665 AHWAFLSARNPDD
-680 VRLQA
+680 ARLQA
-685 KIDSMTQANP
+685 KIDSMMQASP

>member
-1 MNPPVKGIITGLL
+1 MRTVG
-14 NLGKAFVPNH
+14 
-24 ASAGDSGY
+24 
-32 IDKMQTIGIGAVQ
+32 IGIGAVR
-45 LRREEA
+45 LRREKA
-51 ILWAILIAALGV
+51 ILGAILTAALGV
-63 RLTYLYQAVDTPLFD
+63 RLAYLYQAVDTPLFD

-101 DRPFFMNPFYSYFL
+101 DQPFFMNPLYPYFL
-115 AVIYALFG
+115 AAIYALLG
-123 AEYWWVGLVQAALG
+123 AEYWWVGVVQAVLG

-144 YALGRKLWSA
+144 YALGRKLWRP
-154 QIGLLAAGMAAIYQ
+154 QIGLLAAGMAAFYQ
-168 PYIFYD
+168 PYVFYD

-217 RPMILLF
+217 RPMVLLF
-224 VAAVA
+224 VAVVA
-229 GWFVAQGGRRGWRQW
+229 GWFVAQWGRRGWRQW
-244 GLVVVGCG
+244 GWVVVGCG
-252 LVVGAVACRNYLVG
+252 LVVGVVAWRNYYVG

-278 NFYVGNHSEANGIYS
+278 NFYVGNHPEASGIYA
-293 QVDFLPSAEPDLERE
+293 QVDFLPSAEPDLERA
-308 AFIREAEVRTGQELT
+308 AFIREAEARTGRALT

-328 RYWLV
+328 RFWLA
-333 AGLRFAVENPLA
+333 AGLRFVAENPLA
-345 YLVLQGRK
+345 YLALQGRK

-393 VVGWATSRRS
+393 VAGWAASRRS
-403 SLLDL
+403 VLLDL

-429 VVPVI
+429 VVPVV

-440 WIVNATAWATG
+440 WMDHAATWARG
-451 GAHRRLLGSC
+451 GARRRLLRSG

-492 TLYQRRGDWAAA
+492 TLYQRRGAWAAS
-504 ESMFHRVLDID
+504 ERMFREALRID
-515 PSFAPARNGLATVA
+515 PSFAPAAAGLAAVLARREDGRTDLK
-529 SERGLALF
+529 RGLERFGA
-537 AQGKY
+537 GEY
-542 RAAIAAFT
+542 EAAIAAFS
-550 KVLETYPPG
+550 LAAPSPG
-559 PLSEAERGSVHRGA
+559 R
-573 GDSKLPRLHNNLGLC
+573 HNNLGLC
-588 YYRLGDL
+588 YYRLGQWSD
-595 VAAARHFE
+595 AIEHFH
-603 QALALDPQYV
+603 QALALDAGYA

-628 EQAAADAFAQAL
+628 DQAAADAFAAAL
-640 ELEPNYVQAH
+640 ELDPNHVQAH
-650 YRRGEVLLRLGHSRE
+650 YRRGEVLVRSGRPRQAE
-665 AETHWAFLRARNPDD
+665 AHWAFLSARNPDD
-680 VRLQA
+680 ARLQA
-685 KIDSMTQANP
+685 KIDSMMQASP

>member
-1 MNPPVKGIITGLL
+1 MRTVG
-14 NLGKAFVPNH
+14 
-24 ASAGDSGY
+24 
-32 IDKMQTIGIGAVQ
+32 IGIGAVR
-45 LRREEA
+45 LRREKA
-51 ILWAILIAALGV
+51 ILGAILTAALGV
-63 RLTYLYQAVDTPLFD
+63 RLAYLYQAVDTPLFD

-101 DRPFFMNPFYSYFL
+101 DQPFFMNPLYPYFL
-115 AVIYALFG
+115 AAIYALLG
-123 AEYWWVGLVQAALG
+123 AEYWWVGVVQAVLG

-144 YALGRKLWSA
+144 YALGRKLWRP
-154 QIGLLAAGMAAIYQ
+154 QIGLLAAGMAAFYQ
-168 PYIFYD
+168 PYVFYD

-217 RPMILLF
+217 RPMVLLF
-224 VAAVA
+224 VAVVA
-229 GWFVAQGGRRGWRQW
+229 GWFVAQWGRCGWRQW
-244 GLVVVGCG
+244 GWVVVGCG
-252 LVVGAVACRNYLVG
+252 LVVGVVAWRNYYVG

-278 NFYVGNHSEANGIYS
+278 NFYVGNHPEASGIYA
-293 QVDFLPSAEPDLERE
+293 QVDFLPSAEPDLERA
-308 AFIREAEVRTGQELT
+308 AFIREAEARTGRALT

-328 RYWLV
+328 RFWLV
-333 AGLRFAVENPLA
+333 AGLRFVAENPLA
-345 YLVLQGRK
+345 YLALQGRK

-393 VVGWATSRRS
+393 VAGWAASRRS
-403 SLLDL
+403 VLLDL

-429 VVPVI
+429 VVPVV

-440 WIVNATAWATG
+440 WMANVATWARG
-451 GAHRRLLGSC
+451 GARRRLLRSG

-492 TLYQRRGDWAAA
+492 TLYQRRGAWAAS
-504 ESMFHRVLDID
+504 ERMFREALRID
-515 PSFAPARNGLATVA
+515 PSFAPAATGLAAVLARREDGRTDLK
-529 SERGLALF
+529 RGLERFGA
-537 AQGKY
+537 GEY
-542 RAAIAAFT
+542 EAAIAAFS
-550 KVLETYPPG
+550 LASPSPG
-559 PLSEAERGSVHRGA
+559 R
-573 GDSKLPRLHNNLGLC
+573 HNNLGLC
-588 YYRLGDL
+588 YYRLGQWSD
-595 VAAARHFE
+595 AIEHFH
-603 QALALDPQYV
+603 QALALDAGYA

-628 EQAAADAFAQAL
+628 DQAAADAFAAAL
-640 ELEPNYVQAH
+640 ELDPNHVQAH
-650 YRRGEVLLRLGHSRE
+650 YRRGEVLVRSGRPRQ
-665 AETHWAFLRARNPDD
+665 AEVHWAFLSARNPDA

-685 KIDSMTQANP
+685 KIDSMKQANP